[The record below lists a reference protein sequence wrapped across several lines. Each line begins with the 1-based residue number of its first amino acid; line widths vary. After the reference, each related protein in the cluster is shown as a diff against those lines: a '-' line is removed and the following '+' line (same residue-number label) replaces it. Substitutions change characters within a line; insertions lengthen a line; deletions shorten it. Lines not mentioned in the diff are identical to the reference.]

1 MSDPVKTLEPDD
13 SLKEQSPHL
22 LTALTEML
30 DDAVIV
36 VGDGG
41 MVHTMNPAAETLTGW
56 SLAEAYGR
64 PWAEVLPLLV
74 GPSREPLL
82 DVLTAL
88 PALPEPGRGQRRT
101 PDVLLVT
108 RGGQEVVVALRAAL
122 VTPPAGEPPT
132 TLITLHNLTYER
144 TMYEALSYHG
154 RLLNHVSDAVIS
166 VSMELRVQIWNA
178 AAERLYGW
186 ASDEA
191 RGRPLQELLGT
202 IVPNSSIQDAWQ
214 RLLANG
220 IWQGDVIQHNRRGQP
235 IDVLS
240 SVSLLRDQAGQ
251 QIGAVAVNRDITR
264 RKRMETDMRRREA
277 VLSAVSYAAER
288 LLRTDSWEAILDEV
302 CGQLGEGTGVSRIYL
317 FRNRLGDDGIWYT
330 ARTHL
335 WLAEDAYPPPVDLDR
350 EISFESVG
358 FERWVERLSTNRAIA
373 GPVATFP
380 EREHA
385 FLNILGILSMVV
397 VPLFVGTAWWGF
409 MGFTDARSE
418 REWSLAEVDSLR
430 AAANILGAAI
440 QRQQAEQALRK
451 SEATNRALL
460 DAMPDLLFWVSSSGD
475 LLDVRGSIDALTF
488 LALDES
494 KPLPESVLVEL
505 LGGGDP
511 ARYRQELARIAEQV
525 NDSREPLVLELVA
538 GGGDS
543 PRYVEVRVI
552 PNYQAGLLLI
562 VRDVTQRRLAEEAL
576 QQTQRLESLGILV
589 GGIAHD
595 FNNLL
600 TGMLGQASLAQ
611 AKLAADHPA
620 AIHIRKATTSAE
632 RAADLTHQLLAYA
645 GKAQLSVQ
653 ALDLNE
659 LIRDNIAL
667 LDTVVPKSVRL
678 NLVLAPKLPA
688 IVADAGQVQQL
699 VMNLVMNAAEAI
711 VVEPGEVRV
720 ITGVVEIGD
729 EDRAKEYV
737 TGRGPAPGLYVTL
750 SVTDTGVGIDHRHLT
765 RIFDPFYS
773 TKGSGRGLGLSAT
786 IGIIRS
792 YKGALQ
798 IRSEV
803 GKGTTFHV
811 LLPAG
816 EAFTPLP
823 ITAPADT
830 SSLAGG
836 ILVVDDEASILDA
849 VTDILSLAG
858 MRVLVAGDGQ
868 EGLETYLAHRD
879 EIAMVLLDMQMPGL
893 NGLETL
899 QQLRQINPQLPV
911 ILSSGYSEGQAH
923 DWVDYRHTSF
933 LQKPY
938 DLEELIAAIAAALG
952 KE

>member
-1 MSDPVKTLEPDD
+1 MSDPVTTFEPDD
-13 SLKEQSPHL
+13 SPSEQLPQL
-22 LTALTEML
+22 LAALMEML
-30 DDAVIV
+30 DDAVIM
-36 VGDGG
+36 VGGSG
-41 MVHTMNPAAETLTGW
+41 TVQMMNPAAEALTGW
-56 SLAEAYGR
+56 PLAEAVGR
-64 PWAEVLPLLV
+64 PWVAVLPLLMV
-74 GPSREPLL
+74 SSREPLL
-82 DVLTAL
+82 DVLATL
-88 PALPEPGRGQRRT
+88 PAPPEPGRGQRST
-101 PDVLLVT
+101 PDVILVT
-108 RGGQEVVVALRAAL
+108 RDGQEVVVSLRAAL
-122 VTPPAGEPPT
+122 VPPPAGEPPA

-144 TMYEALSYHG
+144 AMYEALSYHG

-186 ASDEA
+186 ASEEA
-191 RGRPLQELLGT
+191 RGRPLHELLAT
-202 IVPNSSIQDAWQ
+202 MIPNSSIQDAWQ
-214 RLLANG
+214 QLLANG

-240 SVSLLRDQAGQ
+240 SVSLLRDHTGQ
-251 QIGAVAVNRDITR
+251 HIGAVAVNRDITR
-264 RKRMETDMRRREA
+264 RKKMETEMRRREA

-288 LLRTDSWEAILDEV
+288 LLRTESWEAILDEV
-302 CGQLGEGTGVSRIYL
+302 CGQLGDATGVSRIYL

-330 ARTHL
+330 ARIHL
-335 WLAEDAYPPPVDLDR
+335 WLADDAFPPVVDLDR
-350 EISFESVG
+350 EISYESLG
-358 FERWVERLSTNRAIA
+358 FERWVERLSTNRAIF

-385 FLNILGILSMVV
+385 FLNILSIVSMVV
-397 VPLFVGTAWWGF
+397 VPLFVGTTWWGF
-409 MGFTDARSE
+409 MGFTDSRQE
-418 REWSLAEVDSLR
+418 REWSPAEVDSLR

-460 DAMPDLLFWVSSSGD
+460 DAMPDLLFRVSSSGD
-475 LLDVRGSIDALTF
+475 LLDVRGSLDALTF
-488 LALDES
+488 LALDEGE
-494 KPLPESVLVEL
+494 PLTESVLVEL
-505 LGGGDP
+505 IGGGDP
-511 ARYRQELARIAEQV
+511 ARYRQELARIAERV
-525 NDSREPLVLELVA
+525 NDSREPLVWELAAEV
-538 GGGDS
+538 GDS

-552 PNYQAGLLLI
+552 PTYQTGLLLI
-562 VRDVTQRRLAEEAL
+562 VRDVTQRRLADEAL
-576 QQTQRLESLGILV
+576 QQTQKLESLGILV

-600 TGMLGQASLAQ
+600 TGMLGQTSLAQ

-620 AIHIRKATTSAE
+620 AVHIHKATTSAE
-632 RAADLTHQLLAYA
+632 RAADLTRQLLAYA

-678 NLVLAPKLPA
+678 NLVLAPELPA
-688 IVADAGQVQQL
+688 IVADTGQMQQL

-711 VVEPGEVRV
+711 VAEPGEVRV
-720 ITGVVEIGD
+720 STGVVEITD
-729 EDRAKEYV
+729 EDQAKEYV
-737 TGRGPAPGLYVTL
+737 TGRGPTPGLYVTL
-750 SVTDTGVGIDHRHLT
+750 SVADTGVGIDHRHLT

-792 YKGALQ
+792 YDGALQ

-803 GKGTTFHV
+803 GKGTTFRV

-816 EAFTPLP
+816 EAFAPLP
-823 ITAPADT
+823 ITAPAGT
-830 SSLAGG
+830 SSLSGG

-858 MRVLVAGDGQ
+858 MHVLVAGDGQ
-868 EGLETYLAHRD
+868 QGLETYLAHRD
-879 EIAMVLLDMQMPGL
+879 EIAMVLLDMQMPGM

-899 QQLRQINPQLPV
+899 EQLRQINPQLPV

-923 DWVDYRHTSF
+923 DWVDHSHTSF